1 MSIMNLVALLGGLG
15 VFLFGMHLMGEEL
28 EKVAGSR
35 LKKVLEMVTH
45 NRFLAMLAGVA
56 ITAVVQSSTATT
68 VMVVGFVNAN
78 LLSLTQAVG
87 VIMGA
92 NVGTTVTS
100 LLLSIKIDFGAIFCC
115 AGLVL
120 SVAEKRFKKVNGLSS
135 IAIGVGLLFMGM
147 NAMSTAMAPLRD
159 WEGFRNI
166 ILSIENPVLAVLIGA
181 VITAVLHS
189 SAASVGILQ
198 ALAGEGLIPLSTAIF
213 ILFGQNI
220 GTCLTAMVSS
230 AGTGTAARRTAVVHL
245 MFNVIGTVIFTLIA
259 CFLPFATWVEAM
271 SPGNLRLQIALIH
284 IIFNIG
290 TTAILLPAAPLLERA
305 ACLVIPDGADT
316 AEEMRMK
323 YFDQRLLNT
332 PPIAVQQLLREVMR
346 MGDIARGN
354 LTAAMSCFDE
364 YNEELSTTVSTN
376 EDVLDYLNREI
387 TSKLIEVNGL
397 DLNKKDTSLVGSLFH
412 VVIDLERVGDHAMNI
427 LEAAQTRQQDDIR
440 FSAKA
445 QSELDALSAKVSEQ
459 LERALNVF
467 QTQQADSETMAL
479 IERTEDEIDTE
490 TEQLRAHHID
500 RVKSRK
506 CSARNGAIY
515 LDMLT
520 NLERIGDHAENI
532 AGSIAEE

>member
-1 MSIMNLVALLGGLG
+1 
-15 VFLFGMHLMGEEL
+15 
-28 EKVAGSR
+28 
-35 LKKVLEMVTH
+35 
-45 NRFLAMLAGVA
+45 
-56 ITAVVQSSTATT
+56 
-68 VMVVGFVNAN
+68 
-78 LLSLTQAVG
+78 
-87 VIMGA
+87 
-92 NVGTTVTS
+92 
-100 LLLSIKIDFGAIFCC
+100 
-115 AGLVL
+115 
-120 SVAEKRFKKVNGLSS
+120 
-135 IAIGVGLLFMGM
+135 
-147 NAMSTAMAPLRD
+147 
-159 WEGFRNI
+159 
-166 ILSIENPVLAVLIGA
+166 
-181 VITAVLHS
+181 
-189 SAASVGILQ
+189 
-198 ALAGEGLIPLSTAIF
+198 
-213 ILFGQNI
+213 
-220 GTCLTAMVSS
+220 
-230 AGTGTAARRTAVVHL
+230 
-245 MFNVIGTVIFTLIA
+245 
-259 CFLPFATWVEAM
+259 
-271 SPGNLRLQIALIH
+271 
-284 IIFNIG
+284 
-290 TTAILLPAAPLLERA
+290 
-305 ACLVIPDGADT
+305 
-316 AEEMRMK
+316 
-323 YFDQRLLNT
+323 
-332 PPIAVQQLLREVMR
+332 
-346 MGDIARGN
+346 
-354 LTAAMSCFDE
+354 MSCFDE
-364 YNEELSTTVSTN
+364 YNEELSATVSTN